1 MGAALGL
8 DGHHMR
14 IVQQD
19 QRFPHGGAADA
30 QLLGQLPVVQRVA
43 GLELHGDDAAAHR
56 VIRQIPRVACGHCA
70 FPLPE
75 RRE

>member
-1 MGAALGL
+1 MQVDGCHMGAALGL

-30 QLLGQLPVVQRVA
+30 QLLGQLPVVQRSP
-43 GLELHGDDAAAHR
+43 GLSSMVMMRLR
-56 VIRQIPRVACGHCA
+56 TV
-70 FPLPE
+70 
-75 RRE
+75 